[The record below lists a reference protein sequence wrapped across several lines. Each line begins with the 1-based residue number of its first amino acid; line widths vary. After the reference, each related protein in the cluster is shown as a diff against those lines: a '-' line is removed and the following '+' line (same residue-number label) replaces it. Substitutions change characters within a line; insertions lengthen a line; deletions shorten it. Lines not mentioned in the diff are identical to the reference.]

1 MGNKDDAKPTSPA
14 GLEERSSGTTQNN
27 DDDDNTDGESGRPN
41 APTQSGKA
49 RQATMGPMYEDPKK
63 SSSHGGGNYH
73 EVHPDKNEPLNAT
86 SNPGITND
94 SAMMTV
100 SLAEPHKGVPEG
112 DFETAVKD
120 GIHFETD
127 GGGKS
132 GGSGDE
138 VAAYKEDPDAVGTQ
152 GTEEGRVGQQ
162 LLQEIYIEEAAT
174 LPNRA
179 FATITDH
186 NTNAPPQRS
195 AVIDNSYDQ
204 DEILPGFMFV
214 PGPGYTGMGIRTGY
228 NSASDDDNNINDGN
242 VVIIQGFLPED
253 DPTRSSRR
261 MSSAESTRE
270 RIQRLIDNA
279 VTLDDSA
286 VRPIPIEEVADLEG
300 GNVDEAIKSSNRR
313 WFLPEFVPSCIIIL
327 AIVLPLSLRGKSGHS
342 AKDTTSML
350 SDDVCLPGGVD
361 VRFELAK
368 SILSSITSPDL
379 LADESTPQGKAIR
392 WIVCHDSISVQLL
405 GNQDPSTGHLPKQ
418 NHGFIVS
425 GVSGEAQVTRRYILA
440 TLSYSTSRASP
451 WKDSLNFLSPDLH
464 ECNWHVNYTRKNF
477 PYGGK

>member
-1 MGNKDDAKPTSPA
+1 MKANDWAKGDGNYAANSS
-14 GLEERSSGTTQNN
+14 LEEEEKIEE
-27 DDDDNTDGESGRPN
+27 D
-41 APTQSGKA
+41 
-49 RQATMGPMYEDPKK
+49 ATLERMSEI
-63 SSSHGGGNYH
+63 S
-73 EVHPDKNEPLNAT
+73 T
-86 SNPGITND
+86 
-94 SAMMTV
+94 
-100 SLAEPHKGVPEG
+100 
-112 DFETAVKD
+112 
-120 GIHFETD
+120 
-127 GGGKS
+127 
-132 GGSGDE
+132 GGSGNQLKTPEDE
-138 VAAYKEDPDAVGTQ
+138 RDVEDASGKGNDERKKQDVQKYNEDSALPRKE
-152 GTEEGRVGQQ
+152 
-162 LLQEIYIEEAAT
+162 
-174 LPNRA
+174 
-179 FATITDH
+179 TIVTITDHNTDH
-186 NTNAPPQRS
+186 NTNAPQGS
-195 AVIDNSYDQ
+195 AVIDNSD
-204 DEILPGFMFV
+204 DESVVQPGFMFI
-214 PGPGYTGMGIRTGY
+214 PGPDYTGTGIHTGY
-228 NSASDDDNNINDGN
+228 HSASDDDDNINNGS
-242 VVIIQGFLPED
+242 VIVQGFLPED
-253 DPTRSSRR
+253 DPSRASRR
-261 MSSAESTRE
+261 NSSAESTRE

-286 VRPIPIEEVADLEG
+286 VRPIPIEEDGDLEG
-300 GNVDEAIKSSNRR
+300 GNVEISRSSSSEVDNEMVKSSNRR
-313 WFLPEFVPSCIIIL
+313 WFLPEFVLACIIIL

-342 AKDTTSML
+342 AKDKTSML